1 MSTSE
6 KRTVARLKW
15 ERDKAILALLKIRR
29 NHQSGARIAREYLM
43 ERVLDLR
50 AVAA

>member
-1 MSTSE
+1 MSRE
-6 KRTVARLKW
+6 EMRTFKAMKW

-29 NHQSGARIAREYLM
+29 CHQSGAKLAREYLM

-50 AVAA
+50 AVRS